1 MERIQHLINQLT
13 KQQAKG
19 ESISELLNT
28 VQMLQQQLI
37 LKQKSRAAENFKAA
51 VVMPGNTALHP
62 EGKWEETEAVPG
74 LSIPESDRRFM
85 PADNLRAPNPLVA
98 TAQNLPPEPVRSEP
112 LPVKQK
118 VEALPIQ
125 TVTPPQV
132 FPAYDDEEIPTLS
145 PQRAKEK
152 ELHEVLAETK
162 GSLNDSLKAERK
174 ELGNAFKEAPIKDLR
189 KGIGVNDKF
198 VFISELFRG
207 DDIMYERSIKTI
219 NEFRILPEAEY
230 WINRELKVKLGW
242 NDAKDTVQHFYA
254 IVRRRFS

>member
-1 MERIQHLINQLT
+1 M
-13 KQQAKG
+13 KQQGRG
-19 ESISELLNT
+19 ETVSELLNT
-28 VQMLQQQLI
+28 VQMLQQELI
-37 LKQKSRAAENFKAA
+37 LKQKKGAAENFKAA

-62 EGKWEETEAVPG
+62 QGKWEETEAIPVSP
-74 LSIPESDRRFM
+74 IPESDRRFM
-85 PADNLRAPNPLVA
+85 PSDNPVAAIPLMA
-98 TAQNLPPEPVRSEP
+98 TTQKLSPEPVLTDP

-118 VEALPIQ
+118 AEALPIQ
-125 TVTPPQV
+125 TLSPPPA
-132 FPAYDDEEIPTLS
+132 FPAYDEEEIPTLS
-145 PQRAKEK
+145 PQRVKEK
-152 ELHEVLAETK
+152 ELHEVLAEAK